1 MAKLRTWVRQRAFT
15 LIELLVVIAIIAILI
30 GLLLPAVQKV
40 REAAARISDA
50 NNLKQMSLALHSCND
65 ANGRMPA
72 CAQGFPTPTSAPT
85 WGATW
90 QTAPPPATRGTLQ
103 YYILP
108 YIEGGNIYNQNQGV
122 SGSSST
128 NGPAGNP
135 VVNSVVKS
143 YVSPGD
149 PSCPSND
156 LVNDNWG
163 ARGATSYAA
172 NYYVFGNTDG
182 GSAEIPRTFQDG
194 QSNTIVFVERY
205 AVCGAA
211 QHAWDND
218 TNGGGVGP
226 GQGAPGGTNIGND
239 SSPCYFDNTSP
250 TINGW
255 GSPYNFNGN
264 TQTVL
269 PTMPPQFQPSAAAC
283 NPARAQGMYAG
294 GMMVGLGDGS
304 VRLVNSGVSQL
315 TISEAI
321 FPNDGQPLGSDW

>member
-1 MAKLRTWVRQRAFT
+1 MAKLHTWVRQRAFT

-65 ANGRMPA
+65 AIGKMPS
-72 CAQGFPTPTSAPT
+72 CTLGFPGPQ
-85 WGATW
+85 GNL
-90 QTAPPPATRGTLQ
+90 QTTPPPAARGTLQ
-103 YYILP
+103 YYLLP
-108 YIEGGNIYNQNQGV
+108 YIEGGNIYNNIQGIS
-122 SGSSST
+122 SGAWPTWMNGLT
-128 NGPAGNP
+128 NT
-135 VVNSVVKS
+135 VVKS

-149 PSCPSND
+149 PSCPSNN
-156 LVNDNWG
+156 LINDNWG
-163 ARGATSYAA
+163 PRGATSYAA
-172 NYYVFGNTDG
+172 NYYVFGEVDG
-182 GSAEIPRTFQDG
+182 GDASIPRTFQDG

-205 AVCGAA
+205 AVCGSAA
-211 QHAWDND
+211 HAWDND
-218 TNGGGVGP
+218 SNGGNV
-226 GQGAPGGTNIGND
+226 APGGAAPGGQNIGND
-239 SSPCYFDNTSP
+239 SSPAYFDNTSP
-250 TINGW
+250 TLLGW
-255 GSPYNFNGN
+255 GNPYNFNGN

>member
-1 MAKLRTWVRQRAFT
+1 MAKLRQWVRLKGFT

-65 ANGRMPA
+65 ANLKMPA
-72 CAQGFPTPTSAPT
+72 CVGGFPGTVWANGDFTQASFK
-85 WGATW
+85 
-90 QTAPPPATRGTLQ
+90 PPAQRGTLQ

-108 YIEGGNIYNQNQGV
+108 YIEGGNIFNNIEGV
-122 SGSSST
+122 SST
-128 NGPAGNP
+128 ALPVWQTGPATNTAFKP
-135 VVNSVVKS
+135 

-149 PSCPSND
+149 PSAPASNM
-156 LVNDNWG
+156 VNSNWG

-172 NYYVFGNTDG
+172 NWYVFGNNNSDQG
-182 GSAEIPRTFQDG
+182 PVANIPRSFPDG

-205 AVCGAA
+205 AVCQGA
-211 QHAWDND
+211 QHAWNND
-218 TNGGGVGP
+218 TNGAGP
-226 GQGAPGGTNIGND
+226 GQSPNGNTGSDASPAYWED
-239 SSPCYFDNTSP
+239 S
-250 TINGW
+250 INGW
-255 GSPYNFNGN
+255 GSPVNGPNN
-264 TQTVL
+264 TTLLQL
-269 PTMPPQFQPSAAAC
+269 PQPLPSVSVCDPRRTQAL
-283 NPARAQGMYAG
+283 YAG

-315 TISEAI
+315 TWSEAL